1 MKVKTIFWVVVI
13 YLAFPLTGMG
23 AGFHIR
29 EQGAKAMGMANAFV
43 AQADDPSAVFYN
55 PAGIAFQDG
64 TAVSLGITVINVP
77 ETEFTGNTELGDRAA
92 GLGVEQNA
100 DTRAHDD
107 IFFPPNFYIT
117 SSKVNPPWAYRVGM
131 QYELTEALDLRLIYT
146 RDNNPIPDDTVGPAL
161 PGADRDNYTFGL
173 GYKAERAVFDFAYML
188 VDFDDRDV
196 NNDIQTGTYKSD
208 AYLFA
213 ADLTYFF

>member
-1 MKVKTIFWVVVI
+1 MKIKTIFWVVVI
-13 YLAFPLTGMG
+13 CLAFLLTGMG

-64 TAVSLGITVINVP
+64 TAVSLGITVINVL
-77 ETEFTGNTELGDRAA
+77 ETEFTGSTELGDRAA
-92 GLGVEQNA
+92 GLGVEQNV
-100 DTRAHDD
+100 DTRARDD
-107 IFFPPNFYIT
+107 IFFPHNFYIT
-117 SSKVNPPWAYRVGM
+117 SSKADSPWAYRVGM
-131 QYELTEALDLRLIYT
+131 QYEMTEALDLRLGYA
-146 RDNNPIPDDTVGPAL
+146 RDNNPIPDDTVGPEL
-161 PGADRDNYTFGL
+161 PDADWNNYTF
-173 GYKAERAVFDFAYML
+173 GYKAERAVFDFAYMW

-196 NNDIQTGTYKSD
+196 NNDIQAGTYKSD

-213 ADLTYFF
+213 ANLTYFF